1 MLKLGRYP
9 PKKIQSSHLK
19 FEAGIHSL
27 HNLFWLVKDTF
38 LTTTEATSSSTFE
51 SYFYPRKPLFT
62 AIKEIT
68 ILFSTH

>member
-19 FEAGIHSL
+19 FEAGTHSL

-38 LTTTEATSSSTFE
+38 LTTTEATSSSTFDE
-51 SYFYPRKPLFT
+51 SL
-62 AIKEIT
+62 I
-68 ILFSTH
+68 STHENPYLLQ